1 MHVRTSKLWKRRW
14 WNMIRENG
22 YGESRGPGPF
32 RTREGRPDAERDD
45 IRSERGWWDRATDE
59 VSSWLGDTEA
69 ERRRNMDERRDRIAN
84 RDRVGDRYGRGKDNS
99 RGAHDN
105 YQERRFVRA
114 RDVMSRDV
122 VRVHPQDSLRYAAK
136 LMAGYDCGALP
147 VVDRENR
154 LVGMIT
160 DRDIAVRGVA
170 ERRDAGQVPVG
181 VVMTDE
187 AFACHVN
194 DSLKDCMRAMADHQV
209 RRMPIVDDRER
220 VVGIISQAD
229 VAQHAGRHPRSGE
242 RRAVADVLCAV
253 SERSD
258 SEYR

>member
-1 MHVRTSKLWKRRW
+1 
-14 WNMIRENG
+14 MIREDE
-22 YGESRGPGPF
+22 YGNDRGPGPF
-32 RTREGRPDAERDD
+32 RSRGGRPGADRND
-45 IRSERGWWDRATDE
+45 IRGERGWWDRATDE
-59 VSSWLGDTEA
+59 VSSWLGNTEA
-69 ERRRNMDERRDRIAN
+69 ERRRNMDERQYRNTDHDRG
-84 RDRVGDRYGRGKDNS
+84 GDRYGRRIDNS
-99 RGAHDN
+99 RGASDN
-105 YQERRFVRA
+105 YQERGSVRA

-170 ERRDAGQVPVG
+170 ERRDAGQLPVG

-187 AFACHVN
+187 AFACHMN

-209 RRMPIVDDRER
+209 RRLPIVDDRER

-229 VAQHAGRHPRSGE
+229 VAQHAGRHPSRGE

-253 SERSD
+253 SEPSD

>member
-1 MHVRTSKLWKRRW
+1 MAR
-14 WNMIRENG
+14 
-22 YGESRGPGPF
+22 
-32 RTREGRPDAERDD
+32 RDD
-45 IRSERGWWDRATDE
+45 DPDRRG
-59 VSSWLGDTEA
+59 
-69 ERRRNMDERRDRIAN
+69 I
-84 RDRVGDRYGRGKDNS
+84 RDRVGDRYGRGKNNS

-114 RDVMSRDV
+114 RDVMSRDI

-220 VVGIISQAD
+220 VAQVGIGIVRQDAGGD
-229 VAQHAGRHPRSGE
+229 EACAGRAGE
-242 RRAVADVLCAV
+242 ARAAVVYSHRDVIH
-253 SERSD
+253 
-258 SEYR
+258 